1 MNKISIIRV
10 KSGFN
15 STLSHLYI
23 DGIFMCYL
31 LEDRIAKVK
40 VAGQTCIP
48 EGEYHL
54 SINTT
59 AGMNKRYINRFPKL
73 HEGMIQI
80 TGIKGF
86 DLVFIHIGNYY
97 SETRGCPL
105 TGHYWNQSNGDFE
118 VLQSAFSY
126 QQVYQKL
133 IAMINAGNSAITVIN
148 RIDHDESP
156 LAA

>member
-10 KSGFN
+10 KRGHH

-31 LEDRIAKVK
+31 LEDRIASVK

-48 EGEYHL
+48 EGDYHL
-54 SINTT
+54 IMNTT
-59 AGMNKRYINRFPKL
+59 AGMNKRYKNRFPEF
-73 HEGMIQI
+73 HQGMVQI
-80 TGIKGF
+80 SGIKGF
-86 DLVFIHIGNYY
+86 DLVFFHIGNYY

-126 QQVYQKL
+126 QQIYQRL
-133 IAMINAGNSAITVIN
+133 IAMIKAGNQGITVIN
-148 RIDHDESP
+148 RIEYDESP